1 MKRSATTESVK
12 LDLNALPELLRK
24 RRSGIKMKIDR
35 EAFFRGLPGKRVYAY
50 SVYPKDITLLVRED
64 KEGRKTLGRWA
75 NGRFRPLKSIN

>member
-1 MKRSATTESVK
+1 
-12 LDLNALPELLRK
+12 
-24 RRSGIKMKIDR
+24 MKIDR